1 MGVATTKS
9 VPTEK
14 DSIIACLPL
23 YEYRCEACGA
33 RFEVIRKFSDPPLD
47 VCTKCGKGPVEKLL
61 SSPAFQFKGS
71 GWYVTD
77 YARKSESSGSGESAS
92 TEKGEKAEQKD
103 SPAASDSKDKK
114 DTKDTKDT
122 KTSESAGKTEKSKPA
137 STTKDT

>member
-47 VCTKCGKGPVEKLL
+47 VCTKCGKGPVEKLI

-71 GWYVTD
+71 GWYITD

-92 TEKGEKAEQKD
+92 TEKGDKAEKKD
-103 SPAASDSKDKK
+103 SPATSDSKDTKDKK
-114 DTKDTKDT
+114 DS
-122 KTSESAGKTEKSKPA
+122 KTTEPAAKAEKSKPA
-137 STTKDT
+137 STTKDN

>member
-1 MGVATTKS
+1 M
-9 VPTEK
+9 PTEK

-33 RFEVIRKFSDPPLD
+33 RFELIRKFSDPPLD

-71 GWYVTD
+71 GWYITD

-92 TEKGEKAEQKD
+92 ADKGDKAEKKD
-103 SPAASDSKDKK
+103 SPSASDSKDKK
-114 DTKDTKDT
+114 DAKDTRDTKDT
-122 KTSESAGKTEKSKPA
+122 KTSESAAKTEKSKPA

>member
-33 RFEVIRKFSDPPLD
+33 QFEVIRKFSDPPLD
-47 VCTKCGKGPVEKLL
+47 VCTKCGKGPVEKLI

-71 GWYVTD
+71 GWYITD

-92 TEKGEKAEQKD
+92 AEKSDKAEKKD
-103 SPAASDSKDKK
+103 SPAASDSKDSKA
-114 DTKDTKDT
+114 TKDT
-122 KTSESAGKTEKSKPA
+122 KTSEPAAKPEKSKPA